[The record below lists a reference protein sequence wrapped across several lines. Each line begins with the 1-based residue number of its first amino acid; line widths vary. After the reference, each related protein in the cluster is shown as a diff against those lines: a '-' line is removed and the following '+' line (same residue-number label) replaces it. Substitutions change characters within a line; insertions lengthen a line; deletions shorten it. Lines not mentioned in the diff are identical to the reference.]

1 VRRMDTGDRRLRA
14 SGTFD
19 AMEALEMIQVELG
32 GTVEHTG
39 HDRAES
45 GDTSLAGAAVGDA
58 APAAPRPH
66 VEPDWREE

>member
-1 VRRMDTGDRRLRA
+1 
-14 SGTFD
+14 
-19 AMEALEMIQVELG
+19 MEALEMIQVELG